1 MSRFNVIL
9 QVLIVLGTL
18 NCGLQARAEE
28 ECLSRSL
35 VREVQRDIK
44 FKGNAKLDRCNPKNV
59 VFQVVKAI
67 QFIKGF
73 KGAGSTTG
81 PFALNVLKDSPF
93 EYFKKR
99 VDKIVFVDREGSCAS
114 GAAAYVWGDL
124 EQERG
129 RLYICSEVYSGQ
141 SFVYRASALLHEARH
156 FDGFHHV
163 RCVRGLFRFSTE
175 VACDRS
181 YQEAGSY
188 AVDVAFFLRVAQEP
202 TMSPVLRRSARMEAA
217 RGLIVRFNSLP
228 ADLKDGAFLTDE
240 RKLVSFFDGKSSQAV
255 LQLNKNQS
263 LRYMDWQA
271 EFPRIVEPGIESE
284 LNPGLTDPS
293 RAEESFRKSMIG
305 SARSEENTYFLYDK
319 RLIVSTPSLS
329 LWGYLELEVKFSQ
342 IKPLSIFER
351 LGDDGTPQVIM
362 TDRDGRFTVLPKRG
376 DQLWG
381 LRESDLRMEAN
392 TAGILKAQTW
402 QTRDKD
408 ITLKLDGR
416 LFFFDRR
423 NKSYT
428 PLMPEN
434 RYLDVVAPVVWS
446 KSLQDL

>member
-9 QVLIVLGTL
+9 QVLIFLGTL
-18 NCGLQARAEE
+18 NCGLQAMAEE

-35 VREVQRDIK
+35 VREIRRDIK
-44 FKGNAKLDRCNPKNV
+44 FKGDAELDRCNPKNV

-99 VDKIVFVDREGSCAS
+99 VDTIVFADPDGHCAS
-114 GAAAYVWGDL
+114 GAIAYVWGDL

-129 RLYICSEVYSGQ
+129 RLYICSEAFSRL

-156 FDGFHHV
+156 FDGFLHV
-163 RCVRGLFRFSTE
+163 RCVRGLFRFSTDE
-175 VACDRS
+175 ACDRS

-188 AVDVAFFLRVAQEP
+188 GVDVAFFLRVAQEP

-217 RGLIVRFNSLP
+217 RSLIMRFNSLP

-240 RKLVSFFDGKSSQAV
+240 SKLVSFFDGKSFQTV

-284 LNPGLTDPS
+284 LSPGLTDPS
-293 RAEESFRKSMIG
+293 RADESFRKSMIG
-305 SARSEENTYFLYDK
+305 SARSEENTYFLYDR
-319 RLIVSTPSLS
+319 RLVVWAPSI
-329 LWGYLELEVKFSQ
+329 WGHPRVEVKFSQ

-351 LGDDGTPQVIM
+351 IGDDGTPQVIM
-362 TDRDGRFTVLPKRG
+362 TDRDGRFTVLPKSV
-376 DQLWG
+376 DQLWE
-381 LRESDLRMEAN
+381 LRESDLRMETN
-392 TAGILKAQTW
+392 TARILKAQTW
-402 QTRDKD
+402 QTGDKD
-408 ITLKLDGR
+408 ITLKLDGS
-416 LFFFDRR
+416 LFFFNRR
-423 NKSYT
+423 SKSYT
-428 PLMPEN
+428 PLMPEKK
-434 RYLDVVAPVVWS
+434 YLDVVAPVVWS